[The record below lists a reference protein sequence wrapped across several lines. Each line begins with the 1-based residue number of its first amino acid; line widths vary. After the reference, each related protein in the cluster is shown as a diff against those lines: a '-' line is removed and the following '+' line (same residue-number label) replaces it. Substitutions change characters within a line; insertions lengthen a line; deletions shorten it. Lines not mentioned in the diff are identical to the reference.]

1 MKPYRKKRKER
12 NDRGDKS
19 CVIKKKEKQE
29 EEINF
34 EYLNRTMEYSLR
46 EVRSCKRKKEYFAF
60 GYVQPP
66 CSLT

>member
-34 EYLNRTMEYSLR
+34 EYLNRTISG
-46 EVRSCKRKKEYFAF
+46 VQFARSSI
-60 GYVQPP
+60 V
-66 CSLT
+66 